1 MFILGYIS
9 RTCVMCCF
17 GRCSQPSKRDDDFD
31 DDDDAAG
38 GGDDDDFDLSSTLHP
53 S

>member
-17 GRCSQPSKRDDDFD
+17 GRCSQPSKRDDDD
-31 DDDDAAG
+31 DAG
-38 GGDDDDFDLSSTLHP
+38 GGDDDDDFDLPSTLNP

>member
-9 RTCVMCCF
+9 KTCVMCCF
-17 GRCSQPSKRDDDFD
+17 GRCSQPSKRDDDD
-31 DDDDAAG
+31 DDDAG
-38 GGDDDDFDLSSTLHP
+38 GGDDDDDFDLPSTLNP